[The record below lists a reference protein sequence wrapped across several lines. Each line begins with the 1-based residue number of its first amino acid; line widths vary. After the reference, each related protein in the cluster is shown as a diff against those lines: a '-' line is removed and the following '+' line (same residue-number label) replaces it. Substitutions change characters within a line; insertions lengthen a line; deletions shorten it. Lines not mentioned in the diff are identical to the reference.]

1 MLVNSKDI
9 LHDAVLHQY
18 AVGGFDATNTFLVDC
33 IVGAAEKSRVPVIL
47 MIPGFSLTGGTYE
60 YLVNYAVN
68 RCRSTTADI
77 VLHLDHG
84 NSFSQCVYA
93 VKKGFSSVMIDGS
106 ALSFEDNTALTK
118 KVTECAH
125 SADIT
130 VEAEIGHVAGD
141 ESAQEG
147 STAVAALFTQPQ
159 EAARFVQATG
169 IDSVAVAF
177 GNVHGRYK
185 GRPVL
190 DFDRLEKIRN
200 AVSVPLVMHGG
211 SGISA
216 DDFKKVIR
224 TGIRKINIF
233 SEISLQSTRILY
245 ELMQKNNGNTHI
257 AELQSEAQVSV
268 ENLIISYIKLFNN
281 SVK

>member
-1 MLVNSKDI
+1 LLVNSKDI
-9 LHDAVLHQY
+9 LHDAMLHRY

-33 IVGAAEKSRVPVIL
+33 IVGAAEKSSVPVIL
-47 MIPGFSLTGGTYE
+47 MIPGFSLTGSTCE
-60 YLVNYAVN
+60 YLVDYAVN

-84 NSFSQCVYA
+84 ISFRQCVYA
-93 VKKGFSSVMIDGS
+93 VKKGFTSVMVDGS
-106 ALSFEDNTALTK
+106 ALPFEENTALTK

-125 SADIT
+125 TLNIS

-141 ESAQEG
+141 EDALDG

-159 EAARFVQATG
+159 EAARFVQATE

-190 DFDRLEKIRN
+190 DFDRLEKIRD

-224 TGIRKINIF
+224 SGICKINIF
-233 SEISLQSTRILY
+233 SEISLQSTGIISGLI
-245 ELMQKNNGNTHI
+245 QKNNGNAHI
-257 AELQSEAQVSV
+257 AEIQSEAQGSV